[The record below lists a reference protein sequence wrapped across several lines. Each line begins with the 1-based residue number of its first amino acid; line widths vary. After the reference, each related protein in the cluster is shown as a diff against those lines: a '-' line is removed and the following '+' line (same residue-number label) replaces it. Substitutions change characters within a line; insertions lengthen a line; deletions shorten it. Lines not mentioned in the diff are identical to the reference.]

1 MKYPL
6 LAANWKMNMTRDQA
20 RSFCEDFMTQLE
32 PAALPHVLIAPPFT
46 ALETVRSTLGGEAH
60 VAAQNCHF
68 VPHGAFTGEI
78 STGMLIDLDVDAVII
93 GHSERR
99 HVFHESQDL
108 VSDRL
113 RGVVESGLHAIY
125 CVGETLEERES
136 GRTFDVLGAQLEFMP
151 ELGSGLDKVTLAY
164 EPVWAIGTGK
174 VASVEQI
181 AEVHGRLKDQF
192 PGLGVLYGGSVKPDN
207 IRSIASLSS
216 VDGALI
222 GGASLKVAEF
232 LAIIRE
238 TLTVKGV

>member
-20 RSFCEDFMTQLE
+20 RTFCRDLTAKLD
-32 PAALPHVLIAPPFT
+32 PASLSHVLIAPPYT
-46 ALETVRSTLGGEAH
+46 AIETVASCLSGSVRI
-60 VAAQNCHF
+60 AAQNCHF
-68 VPHGAFTGEI
+68 APNGAFTGEI
-78 STGMLIDLDVDAVII
+78 STGMLIDLGVNAVII

-108 VSDRL
+108 VTHRL

-136 GRTFDVLGAQLEFMP
+136 GRTFDVLEAQLEP
-151 ELGSGLDKVTLAY
+151 LPNLGSALDKVTLAY

-181 AEVHGRLKDQF
+181 AEVHGRLKERF
-192 PGLGVLYGGSVKPDN
+192 SSLAVLYGGSVKSDN

-222 GGASLKVAEF
+222 GGASLKVDEF

-238 TLTVKGV
+238 TLIVKGV